1 MRVGGKD
8 AEHDVGAGELL
19 HAFEVRGLADISYGD
34 YHEKQPISAC
44 VSGGLTCSEFT
55 RAFYLDWQ

>member
-1 MRVGGKD
+1 MDGED
-8 AEHDVGAGELL
+8 AERDVGAGELL

-55 RAFYLDWQ
+55 QEHFT

>member
-1 MRVGGKD
+1 MGGED
-8 AEHDVGAGELL
+8 AECDVGAGELL

-55 RAFYLDWQ
+55 QEHFA

>member
-1 MRVGGKD
+1 MGGED
-8 AEHDVGAGELL
+8 AERDVGAGELL
-19 HAFEVRGLADISYGD
+19 HAFEVRGPADISYGD

-44 VSGGLTCSEFT
+44 VSGGAHLFRIHS